1 MSEITIA
8 ILGFVALFG
17 LIGLR
22 VPIAFA
28 MGIVGLIGFA
38 LTVSLPA
45 ALVKLSSISFETIS
59 SYNIGVLPLF
69 ILMAHVTFV
78 SGMGQDLYN
87 VAAKWLGHKRGGLA
101 MATVGGCAGF
111 AAVSASSIATASTM
125 AAVSLPEMKK
135 HNYDP
140 SLATGS
146 IAAGGTIGSLIPP
159 SGMLIVLGLLTE
171 MSITKLFLAGLIPGI
186 LEAIIYMLTIYI
198 LCVFRPNLG
207 PRGKRHSWG
216 ERFASLST
224 TSEIIILLGIV
235 LGGMALGWFTPTE
248 AGAVGAFGAI
258 LIGFVRGK
266 LTASLLKEALFDTLK
281 TTGFIYAIFI
291 GAIMMSAFITVT
303 GLPDT
308 ISNSVLAMN
317 VSPIVVILIILAIY
331 LVLGAVLDV
340 IGMITLTIPIFFP
353 IALALGFDGIWFAII
368 VVRAMEMAMITP
380 PIGMNAYIVAGVAKD
395 VSIGTVF
402 KGIIPFLIADII
414 LIGLMIAF
422 PEIIT
427 FLPKLMN

>member
-353 IALALGFDGIWFAII
+353 IALALGLDGIWFAII

>member
-1 MSEITIA
+1 
-8 ILGFVALFG
+8 
-17 LIGLR
+17 
-22 VPIAFA
+22 
-28 MGIVGLIGFA
+28 
-38 LTVSLPA
+38 
-45 ALVKLSSISFETIS
+45 
-59 SYNIGVLPLF
+59 
-69 ILMAHVTFV
+69 
-78 SGMGQDLYN
+78 
-87 VAAKWLGHKRGGLA
+87 
-101 MATVGGCAGF
+101 
-111 AAVSASSIATASTM
+111 
-125 AAVSLPEMKK
+125 
-135 HNYDP
+135 
-140 SLATGS
+140 
-146 IAAGGTIGSLIPP
+146 
-159 SGMLIVLGLLTE
+159 
-171 MSITKLFLAGLIPGI
+171 
-186 LEAIIYMLTIYI
+186 
-198 LCVFRPNLG
+198 
-207 PRGKRHSWG
+207 
-216 ERFASLST
+216 
-224 TSEIIILLGIV
+224 
-235 LGGMALGWFTPTE
+235 
-248 AGAVGAFGAI
+248 
-258 LIGFVRGK
+258 
-266 LTASLLKEALFDTLK
+266 
-281 TTGFIYAIFI
+281 
-291 GAIMMSAFITVT
+291 MMSAFITVT